1 MPRKAD
7 VKSCLESLGISRG
20 FQVEIREVDIER
32 SNQDDLSSSSLWDE
46 LFGLVSEGA
55 FDVVVMSPPCNSF
68 SRARQTYPGP
78 RPVRSAG
85 YPWGFPWLSNAN
97 KEFVEC
103 HNFFIRKTSQLCHH
117 AYEHDTRFLVEHP
130 EDLGA
135 VRGERPASIWQ
146 LPEVRDLV
154 YRTSATT
161 WAIHQCEFGADT
173 LKPTRF
179 LSDIPEA
186 AKEKHQGWPQFDQ

>member
-1 MPRKAD
+1 M
-7 VKSCLESLGISRG
+7 KSCLESLGFSHG

-32 SNQDDLSSSSLWDE
+32 SEQDDLSSDNLWDE
-46 LFGLVSEGA
+46 LFRHVSEGA
-55 FDVVVMSPPCNSF
+55 YDVVVISPPCNSF

-97 KEFVEC
+97 REFVEC
-103 HNFFIRKTSQLCHH
+103 HNFFNRKTIQFCNH
-117 AYEHDTRFLVEHP
+117 AYDHGTRFLVEHP

-146 LPEVRDLV
+146 L
-154 YRTSATT
+154 YR
-161 WAIHQCEFGADT
+161 WCGN
-173 LKPTRF
+173 
-179 LSDIPEA
+179 
-186 AKEKHQGWPQFDQ
+186 